1 MIPPASGRLGR
12 FLSELKRRHVFRVV
26 VGYVVIAWIIIQ
38 VAETTFPYLGLSA
51 WAVTAVIVLAI
62 AGIPAAA
69 VLSWMFD
76 ITRAGILQ
84 TTPLSADAPA
94 DAPAPAT
101 PRLPVPAGPLIGR
114 ETETEE
120 ALALLERADVRLLT
134 LTGPAGT
141 GKTRLALELAHAA
154 GPAFGDGAR
163 WVPLG
168 AVAQPELTWSAIGQ
182 AFGVGEAGTRGV
194 FERLA
199 DSLAERDVLLALD
212 NFEHVLAAAP
222 RVGELLAAC
231 PRLKILVTS
240 RAPLRVRGEREF
252 PIGPLAPP
260 APDASPDQ
268 LRDAPAVR
276 LFAERA
282 REVEPGFELTRENL
296 PAVAAICGRLDGL
309 PLAIELAAVRVKL
322 LAPAAMLARLEKR
335 LPLLT
340 GGGRDLPTRHRTLRE
355 AIAWS
360 HDLLEEPERRLLR
373 RLAVFA
379 GGCEVETAEAV
390 CGHDLDEPTL
400 DLLQSLVDQSLLQKT
415 GPSEAGVRL
424 SSLETIREYAA
435 ERLAESGEEEE
446 EIRARHL
453 AHFTAL
459 AETAEASLVGSQ
471 QREWLGRLEVEH
483 DNFRAALAWALATD
497 HRHEGLRLAGGLWRF
512 WEARGHLSEGR
523 RWLDAL
529 LVDAAG
535 VPTKVRL
542 KALYAAGILAE
553 AQGDYDAA
561 SACFR
566 ESLELNRAAEDRWG
580 VANALNNVG
589 VMALRRGDYDEADRL
604 YRESLELWR
613 ELGNEAAHALALNN
627 LANVARLRGE
637 YGEARRLLEESL
649 ASHRARGDRNGCALT
664 LGLLADVA
672 AAEGDIEAA
681 SGLYQE
687 SLELF
692 REVEN
697 APHVARSQLE
707 LGRLRLPGDPPAAR
721 HRCAESLRLYAELGN
736 PRGVAEAMEA
746 LARTAALEGQP
757 ERAIGLAAA
766 AAGVRESSGVPLLPA
781 ERDELELS
789 LQAAREGVDE
799 RRRAELEAE
808 ARRQSHREAV
818 HEALAWA
825 GAGAD
830 IDHRL
835 TPR

>member
-1 MIPPASGRLGR
+1 MSPPASDRPGR

-26 VGYVVIAWIIIQ
+26 VGYVVVAWIIIQ
-38 VAETTFPYLGLSA
+38 VAETTFPYLGLSD
-51 WAVTAVIVLAI
+51 WAVTVVIVVAI

-69 VLSWMFD
+69 VLSWIFD
-76 ITRAGILQ
+76 ITPGGILQ
-84 TTPLSADAPA
+84 TTPLPA
-94 DAPAPAT
+94 DAAAAAPPRAA
-101 PRLPVPAGPLIGR
+101 PRLPAPAGPLIGR

-120 ALALLERADVRLLT
+120 ALALLERTDVRLLT

-168 AVAQPELTWSAIGQ
+168 AVAEPELAWSAIGQ

-199 DSLAERDVLLALD
+199 GLLAEGEVLLALD
-212 NFEHVLAAAP
+212 NFEHVLGGAP
-222 RVGELLAAC
+222 RVGKLLAAC
-231 PRLKILVTS
+231 PGLKVLVTS

-252 PIGPLAPP
+252 PVGPLPP
-260 APDASPDQ
+260 PPPDAPLDRLS
-268 LRDAPAVR
+268 DAPAVR

-282 REVEPGFELTRENL
+282 REVEPTFELTRENL

-322 LAPAAMLARLEKR
+322 LTPTAMLARLEKR

-340 GGGRDLPTRHRTLRE
+340 GGGRDLPARHRTLRE

-390 CGHDLDEPTL
+390 CGHDLDGPTL

-415 GPSEAGVRL
+415 GSSEAGVRL

-446 EIRARHL
+446 IRARHL
-453 AHFTAL
+453 EHFTGL
-459 AETAEASLVGSQ
+459 AETAEADLVGAR
-471 QREWLGRLEVEH
+471 QREWLRRLEVEH

-523 RWLDAL
+523 RWLDVL

-535 VPTKVRL
+535 VPTKVHL

-566 ESLELNRAAEDRWG
+566 ESLELNRAADDRWG

-604 YRESLELWR
+604 YRESLGLWR
-613 ELGNEAAHALALNN
+613 ELGNEAARALAMNN

-649 ASHRARGDRNGCALT
+649 ASHRDRGDRNGCALT
-664 LGLLADVA
+664 LGLLADLA
-672 AAEGDIEAA
+672 ATDGDVDAA
-681 SGLYQE
+681 SELYQE

-692 REVEN
+692 REVGN

-707 LGRLRLPGDPPAAR
+707 LGRLRLPGDAAAAR
-721 HRCAESLRLYAELGN
+721 AHCAESLRLYAELGN

-746 LARTAALEGQP
+746 LARTAALERQP
-757 ERAIGLAAA
+757 ERAVELAAA
-766 AAGVRESSGVPLLPA
+766 AAGVREFSGVPLLPA
-781 ERDELELS
+781 ERDELERS
-789 LQAAREGVDE
+789 LGVAGDGVDE
-799 RRRAELEAE
+799 QRRAELEAE
-808 ARRQSHREAV
+808 ARRQSHSEAV

-825 GAGAD
+825 GAEAS
-830 IDHRL
+830 IDH
-835 TPR
+835 